1 MNQPLIF
8 VPYAIALLAKQKGFD
23 EPCIAKIFS
32 EADSPEIG
40 QIFTNAE
47 IEKLSSNPNFVAA
60 PTYQQLVDWLRVKHN
75 TIVIVHPHFTHFIGT
90 SSTEWCG
97 VVHKPGESYTEFPVK
112 YDYYE
117 AFDYTLERVLKE
129 L

>member
-1 MNQPLIF
+1 MTQPTIF

-23 EPCIAKIFS
+23 EPCLAYCCS
-32 EADSPEIG
+32 DVLHYDLGNQADEEDLHLNSR
-40 QIFTNAE
+40 
-47 IEKLSSNPNFVAA
+47 LSSISQAA
-60 PTYQQLVDWLRVKHN
+60 PTYQQLVDWLREKHN
-75 TIVIVHPHFTHFIGT
+75 TSVITHPHFIGT

-97 VVHKPGESYTEFPVK
+97 IVHKPGESYTQFPVK

>member
-1 MNQPLIF
+1 MKQPKIF

-23 EPCIAKIFS
+23 EPCHAYYHKK
-32 EADSPEIG
+32 ELKLLH
-40 QIFTNAE
+40 NAE
-47 IEKLSSNPNFVAA
+47 TKGFARETESQVA
-60 PTYQQLVDWLRVKHN
+60 PTYQQLVDWLREKHN
-75 TIVIVHPHFTHFIGT
+75 TIVIVHPHFIGT

-97 VVHKPGESYTEFPVK
+97 IVHKPGEYYTEFPVK